1 MYAVQKQGVLLML
14 PIKRLDE
21 IKRILTEKKQVDV
34 PSLSQALGVTEATI
48 RRDLEKLENENFLTR
63 THGGAVLNE
72 VTPSLFNLEVENVEV
87 YEKIRKIASR
97 FVQNNDV
104 IFLGPGICS
113 RFIGRFL
120 KDKINVT
127 AVTTDLLVAH
137 DCALYSPNVSVIIT
151 GGNLN
156 STTLELSGQMTSN
169 SLSSF
174 YFNTSFFDIDGITL
188 NRGYSVSSLN
198 KAFLIQN
205 VLQFSKKN
213 FALCPYNRFNVEAS
227 AVVGSID
234 LFPSVITNE
243 HVANEFKEYY
253 FQHKIQIFATFNV

>member
-1 MYAVQKQGVLLML
+1 ML

-34 PSLSQALGVTEATI
+34 PSLSQILGVTEATI

-72 VTPSLFNLEVENVEV
+72 PKHTASTLFDPPIDNSEMYEN
-87 YEKIRKIASR
+87 IGKIAAQ

-104 IFLGPGICS
+104 IFLGPGTCS
-113 RFIGRFL
+113 RFVARFM
-120 KDKINVT
+120 KDKINMT

-137 DCALYSPNVSVIIT
+137 DFALYSPNISVIVT

-156 STTLELSGQMTSN
+156 PTTLELSGQMTSN

-188 NRGYSVSSLN
+188 TRGYSVSSLN

-205 VLQFSKKN
+205 VLGLSKRS
-213 FALCPYNRFNVEAS
+213 FALCPYERFNVEAS
-227 AVVGSID
+227 AVVGNID
-234 LFPSVITNE
+234 LFQSVITNE